1 MLFWRYCVLKTMLKS
16 KIHRATVTDASLHYE
31 GSITIDED
39 LMDKA
44 KLVPY
49 EQVHIYNVT
58 NGNRFITYTLP
69 GRRGAKIIC
78 VNGAAVHKA
87 NKGDVIIIA
96 SYGIYKESELDHSY
110 KPVNVYMDEDN
121 NLIEK

>member
-1 MLFWRYCVLKTMLKS
+1 MFYSMLKS

-39 LMDKA
+39 YMEKA
-44 KLVPY
+44 KILPY

-58 NGNRFITYTLP
+58 NGNRFTTYAIP
-69 GRRGAKIIC
+69 GRRGSKVIC

-96 SYGIYKESELDHSY
+96 TYGLYSEEEIKKGHKPTNIYLD
-110 KPVNVYMDEDN
+110 EN
-121 NLIEK
+121 NEEIIK